1 MHENLSIYETKPLT
15 QCDAEQ
21 TGTWVLKLWKSD
33 TEGVLFFLLYLI
45 IG

>member
-1 MHENLSIYETKPLT
+1 MHENLSIYEMKPLT

-33 TEGVLFFLLYLI
+33 TEGVPFSLLHLI
-45 IG
+45 IA